1 MENDLTLIFWLGTA
15 MTLCLFS
22 LVLVL
27 IYIYQKGMI
36 RQLEQQQNVRI
47 QIEHHQMRVLSQEIH
62 DGICSDLA
70 AVLKYM
76 EHLDSKQDKNK
87 EEYLITSLKEAVKS
101 SYQNAL
107 NLCYNLYPSDIE
119 EYRIV
124 DIIKQYVGRIQK
136 VGLIQIDFTTNKQTF
151 VLSNTQ
157 KIELYRSLQEIVQ
170 NILKHSKATKVTI
183 GAYWNINHLFLKI
196 KDDGIAYDFMGLSK
210 EEKGIGLVNILTRT
224 KHIKAMFT
232 HKSKHGNNDISIKI
246 DRL

>member
-1 MENDLTLIFWLGTA
+1 MENDLNLIFWLGTA
-15 MTLCLFS
+15 MTLCLFC

-36 RQLEQQQNVRI
+36 RQLEQQQDVRI

-70 AVLKYM
+70 SVLKYM
-76 EHLDSKQDKNK
+76 EHLDTSKNQ
-87 EEYLITSLKEAVKS
+87 EEHVLASLKEAVKS

-136 VGLIQIDFTTNKQTF
+136 IGVIQINFTTNKQTF
-151 VLSNTQ
+151 LLSKNQ

-170 NILKHSKATKVTI
+170 NILKHSRATKVTI
-183 GAYWNINHLFLKI
+183 QAYWNVNQLFLKI
-196 KDDGIAYDFMGLSK
+196 NDDGVAYDFMALSK
-210 EEKGIGLVNILTRT
+210 EKKGIGLLNILTRT
-224 KHIKAMFT
+224 KQIKAVFT
-232 HKSKHGNNDISIKI
+232 HKSKQGDNDISIKI

>member
-1 MENDLTLIFWLGTA
+1 MENDLTLMFWLGTA

-36 RQLEQQQNVRI
+36 RQLELQQNVRI
-47 QIEHHQMRVLSQEIH
+47 QIEHHQMRALSQEIH

-76 EHLDSKQDKNK
+76 EHLDNKKDKNK